1 MGSELIH
8 FVEVINSC
16 VSGNYYNECSEAK
29 SNISNIIR
37 YFEDERE
44 RTDIDGAFTVLFDKK
59 TGILQFIQKALK
71 QDAFSDAIKESFIL
85 LKELIDVFKGRMCH
99 HVVQVKDLCRSCILL
114 DKKAEE
120 KDKAFDVIQSVL
132 ENGPWND
139 DLNIN
144 ELFNRFIDPFKSNR
158 SKAMPAKVVQKHLH
172 ILGIIVHKYPEC
184 IKPEERSLLLRIYLA
199 QLEEQTSVAAVVKYQ
214 VIAGCLSGL
223 TEFLNVYGKVIREA
237 KRRENDIR
245 SVLNA
250 NNKTKTL
257 GQMINK
263 ETGKST
269 VNNKEIEINGRSNK
283 MTYQKLVAELFNS
296 YFVEIVEKLVEQNS
310 EVYATYKMTKLKLN
324 TCSETILIQPVL
336 EDEVEKV
343 VKNLKGKLWV
353 GVDEVPDLVVKKR
366 MKSTNKP

>member
-1 MGSELIH
+1 MILKGKDLK
-8 FVEVINSC
+8 
-16 VSGNYYNECSEAK
+16 YNE
-29 SNISNIIR
+29 NYR
-37 YFEDERE
+37 
-44 RTDIDGAFTVLFDKK
+44 
-59 TGILQFIQKALK
+59 
-71 QDAFSDAIKESFIL
+71 
-85 LKELIDVFKGRMCH
+85 
-99 HVVQVKDLCRSCILL
+99 
-114 DKKAEE
+114 
-120 KDKAFDVIQSVL
+120 
-132 ENGPWND
+132 
-139 DLNIN
+139 
-144 ELFNRFIDPFKSNR
+144 
-158 SKAMPAKVVQKHLH
+158 
-172 ILGIIVHKYPEC
+172 
-184 IKPEERSLLLRIYLA
+184 
-199 QLEEQTSVAAVVKYQ
+199 
-214 VIAGCLSGL
+214 
-223 TEFLNVYGKVIREA
+223 NVYGKVIREA